1 MSAFDIDQALIEQAA
16 RLFIKATSELAVSL
30 PHPGGR
36 TVRISL
42 EVIDGAPL
50 GHVDIDVTNLW
61 ALAQYAAK
69 RGGTRDTIRHADPA
83 PTGTPRLRLITD
95 NEKRT
100 S

>member
-1 MSAFDIDQALIEQAA
+1 MSAFDIDHALMEQAA

-36 TVRISL
+36 TIRVSL
-42 EVIDGAPL
+42 AVVDGDSL

-61 ALAQYAAK
+61 ALAEYAAR
-69 RGGTRDTIRHADPA
+69 RGGSRDSMRHADPA
-83 PTGTPRLRLITD
+83 PTGTPRLRLIT
-95 NEKRT
+95 NTEKRT

>member
-1 MSAFDIDQALIEQAA
+1 MSAFDIDHALMEQAA

-36 TVRISL
+36 TIRVSL
-42 EVIDGAPL
+42 AVVDGDAL

-69 RGGTRDTIRHADPA
+69 RGGTQETIRHADPA
-83 PTGTPRLRLITD
+83 PTKKPTLRLVEGD
-95 NEKRT
+95 AQ
-100 S
+100 

>member
-1 MSAFDIDQALIEQAA
+1 MTAFDIDLALMEQAA

-36 TVRISL
+36 PVRISL
-42 EVIDGAPL
+42 EVIGGDAL

-69 RGGTRDTIRHADPA
+69 RGGTQDSIRHADPA

-95 NEKRT
+95 TEKRT